1 MKKWSASF
9 RIWHWVNALVVIG
22 LLGTIFL
29 RETFLNVKE
38 NTHIITEKLLT
49 FGITLT
55 PEQAKIVAKGIFAPM
70 WDWHIYLGYAFGA
83 LVLYRI
89 ALFFTPSGKQSFCFK
104 ELDLH
109 HKAVSAGYIVIYAAL
124 FFMALSGL
132 IINFYQEL
140 GLLKESAHDIKELHE
155 AVYNVILIFVP
166 LHVAGVIVAD
176 IRDEK
181 GIISNMIHGKG
192 N

>member
-1 MKKWSASF
+1 MKKWSANF

-70 WDWHIYLGYAFGA
+70 WNWHIYLGYVFAA

-140 GLLKESAHDIKELHE
+140 GLLKESAYDIKELHE

>member
-89 ALFFTPSGKQSFCFK
+89 ALFFTPSGKQNFHFQ
-104 ELDLH
+104 ELDFH

-166 LHVAGVIVAD
+166 LHIAGVVVAD
-176 IRDEK
+176 MRDEK
-181 GIISNMIHGKG
+181 GIMSNMIHGKG

>member
-70 WDWHIYLGYAFGA
+70 WNWHIYLGYVFAA

-166 LHVAGVIVAD
+166 LHVAGVVVAD

-181 GIISNMIHGKG
+181 GIMSNMIHGKG

>member
-9 RIWHWVNALVVIG
+9 RIWHWANALVIMG

-29 RETFLNVKE
+29 RETFLNAGK
-38 NTHIITEKLLT
+38 NAQIIAEKLLT

-55 PEQAKIVAKGIFAPM
+55 PEQAKVVAKGVFAPM

-104 ELDLH
+104 ELDMH
-109 HKAVSAGYIVIYAAL
+109 HKLVSAGYVVIYASL
-124 FFMALSGL
+124 FFMAMSGL
-132 IINFYQEL
+132 IIHFYQEL
-140 GLLKESAHDIKELHE
+140 GLLKDTAHDIKELHE
-155 AVYNVILIFVP
+155 AVYNIILIFVP
-166 LHVAGVIVAD
+166 LHVAGIVVAD

-181 GIISNMIHGKG
+181 GIVSKMINGGK

>member
-70 WDWHIYLGYAFGA
+70 WDWHIYLGYAFAA

>member
-9 RIWHWVNALVVIG
+9 RIWHWVNALVVMG

-29 RETFLNVKE
+29 RETFLNVGE
-38 NTHIITEKLLT
+38 NARLIAEKLLT
-49 FGITLT
+49 LGIMLS
-55 PEQAKIVAKGIFAPM
+55 PEQAKVVAKGIFAPM
-70 WDWHIYLGYAFGA
+70 WDWHIYLGYAFAA

-89 ALFFTPSGKQSFCFK
+89 VLFFTPSGKQSFRFK

-109 HKAVSAGYIVIYAAL
+109 HKAVSAGYIVIYVA
-124 FFMALSGL
+124 FVFMALSGL

-140 GLLKESAHDIKELHE
+140 GLLKETAHDIKELHE

-166 LHVAGVIVAD
+166 LHVAGVVVAD
-176 IRDEK
+176 IRDER
-181 GIISNMIHGKG
+181 GIISNIING

>member
-70 WDWHIYLGYAFGA
+70 WDWHIYLGYAFAA

-89 ALFFTPSGKQSFCFK
+89 ALFFTPSGKQSFHFQ

-140 GLLKESAHDIKELHE
+140 GLAKESAHDIKELHE

-166 LHVAGVIVAD
+166 LHVAGVVVAD

-181 GIISNMIHGKG
+181 GIMSNMIHGKG

>member
-1 MKKWSASF
+1 MKKWSANF

-70 WDWHIYLGYAFGA
+70 WNWHIYLGYVFAA

-89 ALFFTPSGKQSFCFK
+89 ALFFTPSGKQSFHFQ

-140 GLLKESAHDIKELHE
+140 GLAKESAHDIKELHE

-166 LHVAGVIVAD
+166 LHVAGVVVAD

-181 GIISNMIHGKG
+181 GIMSNMIHGKG

>member
-70 WDWHIYLGYAFGA
+70 WNWHIYLGYVFAA

-109 HKAVSAGYIVIYAAL
+109 HKAVSAGYIVIYTAL

-155 AVYNVILIFVP
+155 AIYNVILIFVP
-166 LHVAGVIVAD
+166 LHVPGVVVAD

-181 GIISNMIHGKG
+181 GIMSNMIHGKG